1 MIFCVLKEHTMT
13 NKEQLAMLAE
23 WKDKQYKEREDGL
36 REIIYALNSYID
48 GQIKYLED
56 KKL

>member
-23 WKDKQYKEREDGL
+23 LKDKQYKEREDGS